1 MVKMDFLACTQT
13 PQHIFERRK
22 FSGDANSFKDDK
34 STISIVFMRW
44 KLAQFFFF
52 ILDYFVKQWEM
63 L

>member
-34 STISIVFMRW
+34 EHYINSFYALETGTI
-44 KLAQFFFF
+44 FFF